1 VKRNHKLFYRREAK
15 NIKKINKESK
25 LVRFIITITIASIGG
40 ALFNFIHMPIPWLLG
55 PMVAVLLGSSGKR
68 SLVYWPI
75 CMRDIGMVIVGYSIG
90 LSFTREAQIQIFY
103 QLPSIILMTVTLVLF
118 STAIAFLISK
128 LSGIDFP
135 TILTGSIPG
144 GLSQMIMLAEEI
156 KGINITIVTFL
167 QVARLMMIIFVV
179 PIIIFNPLFGV
190 GKNGI
195 TSSITAQSGVVAWDD
210 LWPNVFLF
218 AGFSVLCALIGKKIK
233 LPTAVLVGPILGI
246 AILNTAGIV
255 GPLLPSFV
263 LDLSQVMIGSY
274 IGLLLK
280 PQNLPHKGKV
290 FLIALV
296 SSAFLML
303 GSFGLSLILEVTHG
317 FSFATSYLSLA
328 PGGMDQMGIIAHEV
342 NADLSMVA
350 GYQLFRLFFIF
361 FVVPPMLKWVF
372 RRIIK
377 KSPKRCGINS
387 DKSSK

>member
-1 VKRNHKLFYRREAK
+1 
-15 NIKKINKESK
+15 
-25 LVRFIITITIASIGG
+25 
-40 ALFNFIHMPIPWLLG
+40 MPIPWLLG
-55 PMVAVLLGSSGKR
+55 PMLAVLFASSWKR
-68 SLVYWPI
+68 NLIYWPI
-75 CMRDIGMVIVGYSIG
+75 WMRDVGMVIVGYSIG
-90 LSFTREAQIQIFY
+90 LSFTRDAQIQIFH
-103 QLPSIILMTVTLVLF
+103 QLPSIIFMTVALVLF

-179 PIIIFNPLFGV
+179 PINIFNPLFGV
-190 GKNGI
+190 GNNGI
-195 TSSITAQSGVVAWDD
+195 TSMIAQSGPVMWDA
-210 LWPNVFLF
+210 LLPNVFLF
-218 AGFSVLCALIGKKIK
+218 AGFSVLCAFLGQKIK

-246 AILNTAGIV
+246 AVLNTAGIE
-255 GPLLPSFV
+255 GPLLPSFI
-263 LDLSQVMIGSY
+263 LDLSQFMIGSY

-290 FLIALV
+290 LLIALI
-296 SSAFLML
+296 SGTFLML
-303 GSFGLSLILEVTHG
+303 GSFGLSLILEGTHG

-372 RRIIK
+372 RKIIK
-377 KSPKRCGINS
+377 KSYEAAG
-387 DKSSK
+387 

>member
-377 KSPKRCGINS
+377 KSQK
-387 DKSSK
+387 DVE

>member
-1 VKRNHKLFYRREAK
+1 M
-15 NIKKINKESK
+15 
-25 LVRFIITITIASIGG
+25 ITILIAAVGG
-40 ALFNFIHMPIPWLLG
+40 ALFDFIHMPIPWLLG
-55 PMVAVLLGSSGKR
+55 PMVAVLLGSSWKR
-68 SLVYWPI
+68 GLLYWPI
-75 CMRDIGMVIVGYSIG
+75 WMRDIGMVIVGYSIG
-90 LSFTREAQIQIFY
+90 LSFTRDAQIKIFY
-103 QLPSIILMTVTLVLF
+103 QLPSIILMTVALVLF

-167 QVARLMMIIFVV
+167 QVTRLMMIIFVV

-190 GKNGI
+190 GKNGV
-195 TSSITAQSGVVAWDD
+195 TSITAQSEAVLWDD
-210 LWPNVFLF
+210 LWPKVLLF

-246 AILNTAGIV
+246 AMLNTAGIA
-255 GPLLPSFV
+255 GPLFPSFI
-263 LDLSQVMIGSY
+263 LDLSQFMIGSY

-280 PQNLPHKGKV
+280 QQNLPHKGKV
-290 FLIALV
+290 LLIAIV
-296 SSAFLML
+296 SGTFLML

-342 NADLSMVA
+342 DADLSMVA

-372 RRIIK
+372 RKIIK
-377 KSPKRCGINS
+377 KSHEAVE
-387 DKSSK
+387 